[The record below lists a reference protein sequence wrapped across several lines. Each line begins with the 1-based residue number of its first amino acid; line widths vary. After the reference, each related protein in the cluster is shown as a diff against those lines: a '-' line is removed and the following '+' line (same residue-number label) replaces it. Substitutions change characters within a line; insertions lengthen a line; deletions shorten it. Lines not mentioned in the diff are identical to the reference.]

1 MIDVYIKKAQGHKF
15 LGFFALCWL
24 YITKQEDKSKILSGR
39 EGERRGMG
47 SGREVGREVG
57 RGIRYGKKSGV
68 RYGNKSGGAQFLSNN
83 ILGAESNW
91 NPKRSI

>member
-39 EGERRGMG
+39 EGERRGG
-47 SGREVGREVG
+47 EKWEEKWGEV
-57 RGIRYGKKSGV
+57 
-68 RYGNKSGGAQFLSNN
+68 
-83 ILGAESNW
+83 
-91 NPKRSI
+91 